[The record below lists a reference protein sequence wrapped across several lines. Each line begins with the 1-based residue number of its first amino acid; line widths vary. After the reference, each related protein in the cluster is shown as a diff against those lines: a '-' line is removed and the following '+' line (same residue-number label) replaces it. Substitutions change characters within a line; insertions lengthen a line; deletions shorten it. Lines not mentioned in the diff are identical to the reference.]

1 MARGEMPFVHK
12 INRVFAGNGMARD
25 VFALQDFEMTDANV
39 TWKKAKA
46 AITGDQVEN
55 DKNNEPKL

>member
-1 MARGEMPFVHK
+1 
-12 INRVFAGNGMARD
+12 

-39 TWKKAKA
+39 TWKNDVDGNKKMTAKA
-46 AITGDQVEN
+46 AINGDQVEN